1 MLSCK
6 KDRDPEKTIPNFGDI
21 SYFAKASAAG
31 LKKLNL
37 RAIDSVN
44 TNTVDVTWSSASVY
58 VEKISFVGKSNSLLD
73 TTIKVGKNLNIFS
86 ADALAGVIKLPAG
99 SYKDV
104 KVKMFCIKSNWP
116 DLAFHFRGTFKNSN
130 GGTDSVLVGSSLPFE
145 ANLSVTEI
153 VIDPAD
159 NYRAIFNFDL
169 TKVLTG
175 ISARQ
180 LESAGSY
187 VLQVTAKEHIPYSKA
202 APQMNHFSTRLY

>member
-6 KDRDPEKTIPNFGDI
+6 KDRDPEKTIPNFVDI

-37 RAIDSVN
+37 RAMDSLN
-44 TNTVDVTWSSASVY
+44 TNTVDVTWSSASVF
-58 VEKISFVGKSNSLLD
+58 VEKISFVGKSSSLLD

-86 ADALAGVIKLPAG
+86 ADALAGIIKLPAG

-116 DLAFHFRGTFKNSN
+116 DLAFHFRGTFKNSK
-130 GGTDSVLVGSSLPFE
+130 GGIDSVLVGSSLPFE

-159 NYRAIFNFDL
+159 NYRACI
-169 TKVLTG
+169 
-175 ISARQ
+175 
-180 LESAGSY
+180 
-187 VLQVTAKEHIPYSKA
+187 
-202 APQMNHFSTRLY
+202 